1 MHKAALFTAL
11 ALIGNYASATTA
23 ISNLDLFEG
32 KYIQCIE
39 NEMKDSC
46 LESSIS
52 NHFIPGGDKSKDAQV
67 LHNFLI
73 KWMNGIDVYK
83 VHKTGLLE
91 VEGLMQKRFYLIELS
106 DGALAILNVRY
117 RSIRGQWHVLDI
129 ESSTNKEAI
138 DEGLGGKM
146 ISPTILNRKSDR
158 HP

>member
-52 NHFIPGGDKSKDAQV
+52 NHFIPGGDKSKDIQV

-91 VEGLMQKRFYLIELS
+91 V
-106 DGALAILNVRY
+106 
-117 RSIRGQWHVLDI
+117 
-129 ESSTNKEAI
+129 
-138 DEGLGGKM
+138 
-146 ISPTILNRKSDR
+146 
-158 HP
+158 